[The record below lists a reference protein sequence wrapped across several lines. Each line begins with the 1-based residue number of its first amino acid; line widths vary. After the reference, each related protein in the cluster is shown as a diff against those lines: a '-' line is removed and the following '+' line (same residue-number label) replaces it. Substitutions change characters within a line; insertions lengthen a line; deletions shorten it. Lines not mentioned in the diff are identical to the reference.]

1 MSQRKIKRKYRVC
14 MYVCMCVCVCVCV
27 YIYIYIYIVN
37 AIEMLFKEIIAI
49 MTIGIYIYIYIYLIQ
64 CFKPAMYCDRIVT
77 SIGTK

>member
-1 MSQRKIKRKYRVC
+1 
-14 MYVCMCVCVCVCV
+14 MYVCVCVCVCV
-27 YIYIYIYIVN
+27 CIYIYIYIVN

-49 MTIGIYIYIYIYLIQ
+49 MTIGIYIYIYLIQ